1 MHNHEYVDNEVLNIQ
16 PLELVCLLYS
26 KAIEKLNQARVH
38 LAARRIHERSEA
50 IGRTMEIIAELQGSL
65 NAEAGG
71 EIAGNLERLYVYVQ
85 EKLVEANTQQTEPPL
100 AESIRLLTT
109 LHEGWKECR
118 DKTTQRGLR
127 AASVEEASPAPAMDF
142 VA

>member
-1 MHNHEYVDNEVLNIQ
+1 
-16 PLELVCLLYS
+16 
-26 KAIEKLNQARVH
+26 
-38 LAARRIHERSEA
+38 
-50 IGRTMEIIAELQGSL
+50 MEIIAELQGSL

-85 EKLVEANTQQTEPPL
+85 EKLVEANTQQTQPPL
-100 AESIRLLTT
+100 TESIRLLTT

-118 DKTTQRGLR
+118 DKTAQRSLR
-127 AASVEEASPAPAMDF
+127 AAPVEEASPAAAMNF